1 MIESPEK
8 SSQQIGRESLEALQ
22 RYLEALRVEG
32 KGLPSRN
39 GKISPSAIALAIGL
53 DRQALYK
60 NPHCRALL
68 ERAAQELGL
77 ASIESREGRLPK
89 DDGKDQRI
97 QALETKVASLLAEV
111 HGLRSRLAQFRHI
124 EAHLIVT
131 GRRVIP

>member
-1 MIESPEK
+1 MIEGPEK

-22 RYLEALRVEG
+22 RYLEALRMQG

-39 GKISPSAIALAIGL
+39 GKISPSAIALAVGL
-53 DRQALYK
+53 DRQTLYK

-68 ERAAQELGL
+68 ESATQELGL
-77 ASIESREGRLPK
+77 SGIESREHRLSK

-97 QALETKVASLLAEV
+97 QALETQVASLQAEV
-111 HGLRSRLAQFRHI
+111 HGLRNRLAQFRHI
-124 EAHLIVT
+124 EAHLIET